1 MANSYKYAELTDV
14 ARKKGFKRSNDIL
27 RWLDEKKDSGEE
39 VVEIWVMQAKLALL
53 IDDLEVEE

>member
-1 MANSYKYAELTDV
+1 MANSYKYAELID
-14 ARKKGFKRSNDIL
+14 AACKKGLKRSNDIL

>member
-1 MANSYKYAELTDV
+1 MANSYKYAELSDT
-14 ARKKGFKRSNDIL
+14 ARKKGIKRAKDIFRL
-27 RWLDEKKDSGEE
+27 LEEKKDSGEE